1 MEFLLKKSQIS
12 ATRAVPAFLQHF
24 LRMSNL
30 KLLEPD
36 AHIIHCLL
44 LTGDCITNQNNGGE
58 SSGTAQGSG
67 QIGQAGQSSSGPN
80 GLNQQQSSLQS
91 GSGNGSSSG
100 AGGSGSG
107 DGGEGQGNQQLPDYP
122 GSTMGSKLTPEDE
135 QLLLSLNIL
144 PCSAEQRLA
153 ISKVQQGSLLWR
165 VHRLVRVTASEVPR
179 LLLPGKYDALV
190 EEKIRVWRV
199 FGQTAELVDSS
210 TLQSVDV
217 QQRMAYG
224 RIHEPIAVQAYT
236 AAYRERI
243 NAVHDAGFY
252 IHPEHPYIGASPDRL
267 LYRADGAAGVLEVKC
282 YSKLPDAL
290 PESVKLQV
298 MTQLACQPE
307 TANWQFADVFFWTS
321 AGSKLFTVEW
331 DAAAKLYW
339 QEHMLPKLGYA
350 FFKVL
355 GPAALTALDISARAL
370 TSPLTTY
377 VCTATSLHAGEDSA
391 SSGHA
396 PRH

>member
-1 MEFLLKKSQIS
+1 MEILLKKSQIS

-153 ISKVQQGSLLWR
+153 ISKVLWVYLAAMPVIQPPKKHNGINECMR
-165 VHRLVRVTASEVPR
+165 TEDAQKTWKSGTPQLCTKAVEPLGVPR
-179 LLLPGKYDALV
+179 YNASCWGCL
-190 EEKIRVWRV
+190 
-199 FGQTAELVDSS
+199 
-210 TLQSVDV
+210 
-217 QQRMAYG
+217 
-224 RIHEPIAVQAYT
+224 
-236 AAYRERI
+236 REDL
-243 NAVHDAGFY
+243 N
-252 IHPEHPYIGASPDRL
+252 
-267 LYRADGAAGVLEVKC
+267 
-282 YSKLPDAL
+282 
-290 PESVKLQV
+290 
-298 MTQLACQPE
+298 
-307 TANWQFADVFFWTS
+307 
-321 AGSKLFTVEW
+321 
-331 DAAAKLYW
+331 
-339 QEHMLPKLGYA
+339 
-350 FFKVL
+350 
-355 GPAALTALDISARAL
+355 
-370 TSPLTTY
+370 
-377 VCTATSLHAGEDSA
+377 
-391 SSGHA
+391 
-396 PRH
+396 